1 MSLKIDKLS
10 NDMESLYNN
19 IVLKSNILSLD
30 SFKENLLEK
39 QLYIED
45 FINSLSKINQGSISK
60 DVIENMKVIS
70 NDFKELYDN
79 FDDKLMI
86 FIVGNGNV
94 GKSTLLN
101 SLVGKEVAKTNFLPT
116 TWKIDVYSPELD
128 EDKAIIKY
136 SSGKQETLSIDKA
149 KNKISKEE
157 EKSKESNK
165 LFKVKLK
172 EELKDIKN
180 KEQIE
185 EIKSYLSKQYI
196 YKSNI
201 SEVRWPVKSNWIL
214 ERCLLVD
221 TPGLNQELNSLEQ
234 LGDANNYYHK
244 ADGVIWILNG
254 TTIASEAPN
263 TLLKELDNSLK
274 NVGGL
279 RDNIIGIINRID
291 LLRKNGGQEA
301 VDKVY
306 NDAIKHFG
314 DKFTDIIGVSAKQ
327 AYEGINN
334 DDKDMIKESGILELQ
349 NAIRNIFLSKANTI
363 KGNAKI
369 QGSSRL
375 IKNTEVILNTY
386 KKKID
391 NYERMYVSKEENLKI
406 SKQNFMKSIKD
417 DLSTLINNY
426 LNEVNKRIDTY
437 VDELANGKGIDFIK
451 NTMYK
456 VNEFENRRNS
466 FIKSKKL
473 EIENNAATWEKL
485 CKISEYKYIQP
496 KTTKNN
502 LSINVSIN
510 LNNIDTSAFF
520 TPSAEGTLM
529 SGLGNLIGKIGFFFR
544 KNGIKRNLMGTIS
557 SQCKDMEKELINEIE
572 SIVNQNYD
580 NCKSLLNITF
590 KEILFDFEE
599 VENIKLSIA
608 NLRKDI
614 GKSSSDYTFE
624 EIVGI
629 SGRDEYLKSKQKN
642 IHR

>member
-1 MSLKIDKLS
+1 MSFNIDKLS

-19 IVLKSNILSLD
+19 IILKSNILSLD
-30 SFKENLLEK
+30 SFKEHLLEK
-39 QLYIED
+39 QLYVEC
-45 FINSLSKINQGSISK
+45 FINSLSKINQGTISR

-116 TWKIDVYSPELD
+116 TWKIDVYSPELGED
-128 EDKAIIKY
+128 EVIIKY
-136 SSGKQETLSIDKA
+136 INGNHETLSINKA
-149 KNKISKEE
+149 KNKISEEE

-165 LFKVKLK
+165 VYKAKLK
-172 EELKDIKN
+172 EELKNIKN

-185 EIKSYLSKQYI
+185 EIKRYLGKKYI

-234 LGDANNYYHK
+234 LGDANSYYHK

-254 TTIASEAPN
+254 TTIASETPN
-263 TLLKELDNSLK
+263 TLLKELDNSLE

-279 RDNIIGIINRID
+279 RDNIVGVINRID
-291 LLRKNGGQEA
+291 LLKKNGGQEA
-301 VDKVY
+301 VNKVY
-306 NDAIKHFG
+306 NDAVKHFG

-334 DDKDMIKESGILELQ
+334 NDKDMIKESGILELQ
-349 NAIRNIFLSKANTI
+349 NAIRNIFLSKANTV

-375 IKNTEVILNTY
+375 IKNTESILNTF
-386 KKKID
+386 KKKIED
-391 NYERMYVSKEENLKI
+391 YEDIYISKEENLKI
-406 SKQNFMKSIKD
+406 FRQNFINSIKE
-417 DLSTLINNY
+417 DLANLINNY
-426 LNEVNKRIDTY
+426 LNEVDKRVDAYI
-437 VDELANGKGIDFIK
+437 DELSNGKGIDFIK

-456 VNEFENRRNS
+456 VNEFESRRNS
-466 FIKSKKL
+466 FIKNKTL
-473 EIENNAATWEKL
+473 EIENNANTWQKL

-496 KTTKNN
+496 KATKND

-510 LNNIDTSAFF
+510 LNNIDTSVFF

-544 KNGIKRNLMGTIS
+544 KNGIKRNLMNTIK
-557 SQCKDMEKELINEIE
+557 SQCKDMEKQLINEIE
-572 SIVNQNYD
+572 TIVNQNYND
-580 NCKSLLNITF
+580 CKNLLNITF
-590 KEILFDFEE
+590 KEILFDFKEI
-599 VENIKLSIA
+599 ENVKLSITKLE
-608 NLRKDI
+608 NEI
-614 GKSSSDYTFE
+614 VKSSSDHTFE

-629 SGRDEYLKSKQKN
+629 SGRDEYFKSRKMN
-642 IHR
+642 I

>member
-1 MSLKIDKLS
+1 M
-10 NDMESLYNN
+10 
-19 IVLKSNILSLD
+19 
-30 SFKENLLEK
+30 
-39 QLYIED
+39 
-45 FINSLSKINQGSISK
+45 
-60 DVIENMKVIS
+60 
-70 NDFKELYDN
+70 
-79 FDDKLMI
+79 
-86 FIVGNGNV
+86 
-94 GKSTLLN
+94 
-101 SLVGKEVAKTNFLPT
+101 
-116 TWKIDVYSPELD
+116 
-128 EDKAIIKY
+128 
-136 SSGKQETLSIDKA
+136 
-149 KNKISKEE
+149 
-157 EKSKESNK
+157 
-165 LFKVKLK
+165 
-172 EELKDIKN
+172 
-180 KEQIE
+180 
-185 EIKSYLSKQYI
+185 
-196 YKSNI
+196 
-201 SEVRWPVKSNWIL
+201 
-214 ERCLLVD
+214 
-221 TPGLNQELNSLEQ
+221 
-234 LGDANNYYHK
+234 
-244 ADGVIWILNG
+244 
-254 TTIASEAPN
+254 
-263 TLLKELDNSLK
+263 KELDNSLK